1 MGDFV
6 ETAKAIERGAHVTPK
21 RYDVR
26 PRDGNLYRGVG
37 MLSRPV
43 FGKLETLRHTPSV
56 TEMAGRRQSMKRDE
70 ALALLEGYRAE
81 LKKYGVK
88 SIAVFGSVARNE
100 ATEGSDIDIL
110 VEFGQS
116 VGLFEFVRIKTRLE
130 KILNRPVDLVTPEAL
145 KKQLKEKILKEAVY
159 AA

>member
-1 MGDFV
+1 
-6 ETAKAIERGAHVTPK
+6 
-21 RYDVR
+21 
-26 PRDGNLYRGVG
+26 
-37 MLSRPV
+37 
-43 FGKLETLRHTPSV
+43 
-56 TEMAGRRQSMKRDE
+56 MAGRRQSMKRDE

-88 SIAVFGSVARNE
+88 SIAIFGSVARNE

-145 KKQLKEKILKEAVY
+145 KKQLKEQILKEAVY

>member
-1 MGDFV
+1 
-6 ETAKAIERGAHVTPK
+6 
-21 RYDVR
+21 
-26 PRDGNLYRGVG
+26 
-37 MLSRPV
+37 
-43 FGKLETLRHTPSV
+43 
-56 TEMAGRRQSMKRDE
+56 MKRDE

-130 KILNRPVDLVTPEAL
+130 KILNRPVDLVTPETLRNSIDTSPCMTRRAKRNTCL
-145 KKQLKEKILKEAVY
+145 RASRRFS
-159 AA
+159 AAFPNPRTGAPIRKNCWPWESVITGRSFSNLTA